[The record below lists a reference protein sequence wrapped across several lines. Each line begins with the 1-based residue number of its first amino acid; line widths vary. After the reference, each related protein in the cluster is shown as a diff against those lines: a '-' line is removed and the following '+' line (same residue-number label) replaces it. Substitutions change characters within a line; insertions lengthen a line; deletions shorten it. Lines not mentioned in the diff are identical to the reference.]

1 MTSSIRRQQQH
12 PRPNPILRRNKHASS
27 SSQHHP
33 RPHHQ
38 SLRFADAPDAL
49 SSSSVSPDATTSTTS
64 DDTSATNV
72 MSPMVASSSRNSS
85 ATTLGNRK
93 RHSKYISTA
102 AHDAPTDSSSQ
113 TVDHDK
119 YTDSVTRR
127 RKSTVSPSSY
137 EPSSRSSLSTSR
149 LPYHPAD
156 HRRTTTTPTGQAAG
170 NSLRRSSSCNTN
182 RQSLSKAR
190 NPHRQPA
197 APASFSA
204 ALTSSTMT
212 ATINSST
219 PEVASPRLY
228 VTCTSRRWAQD
239 SHVQPQSMM
248 RSNSH
253 SDRELDAVFHAVNT
267 CRLAVCHFFKVTVPT
282 FIAGISR
289 VAVSVIKH
297 LIPFNSD
304 RRNERHNTPRVQIG
318 VHH

>member
-1 MTSSIRRQQQH
+1 MTSSVRRQQH
-12 PRPNPILRRNKHASS
+12 PRPNPILRRSKHASS
-27 SSQHHP
+27 SSQHRP

-38 SLRFADAPDAL
+38 SLRFADAPDA
-49 SSSSVSPDATTSTTS
+49 SSSSSPSPNASTATTTS
-64 DDTSATNV
+64 DDTSLTNV
-72 MSPMVASSSRNSS
+72 TSPLALSSSSRNPSGTS
-85 ATTLGNRK
+85 PGNWK
-93 RHSKYISTA
+93 RHPKRISIPP
-102 AHDAPTDSSSQ
+102 HDAPTDSSSQ
-113 TVDHDK
+113 TADHDK

-127 RKSTVSPSSY
+127 RKSTVSSTSY

-149 LPYHPAD
+149 LPYQPGN
-156 HRRTTTTPTGQAAG
+156 HRRTATGQAG

-182 RQSLSKAR
+182 RQSMSKVR
-190 NPHRQPA
+190 NPHRHPA

-212 ATINSST
+212 ATINSSST

-289 VAVSVIKH
+289 IAVSVIKH
-297 LIPFNSD
+297 FIPFNND
-304 RRNERHNTPRVQIG
+304 GRNERSNTSRVQIG